1 MDQVETHFFIRA
13 EWGRRSISAE
23 AVGRRSLHTLDG
35 LSKIHPVFAGWGVVD
50 PPRQR
55 YLPLEPVRPLITAL
69 VEEGA
74 IKSLGAADP
83 YAGRGGFCVE
93 AKSLNP
99 SRSRTFRVDL
109 WEGNYRGDVNCIA
122 LAHGTSNPWTWRW

>member
-23 AVGRRSLHTLDG
+23 AVGRRFLHTLDG
-35 LSKIHPVFAGWGVVD
+35 LSKIHPVFADWGVVD

-55 YLPLEPVRPLITAL
+55 NLPLEPVRPLITAL

-74 IKSLGAADP
+74 IKSLGPADP

-99 SRSRTFRVDL
+99 GRSQTFRVDL
-109 WEGNYRGDVNCIA
+109 WEGSAWGSPGSRSATGSWP
-122 LAHGTSNPWTWRW
+122 TPWG